1 MLAPCQPLT
10 LGFLTF
16 SISGVPCRGGLMEV
30 SLLLSVKDD
39 GERMRG
45 RTVQEVC

>member
-1 MLAPCQPLT
+1 
-10 LGFLTF
+10 
-16 SISGVPCRGGLMEV
+16 MEV

-45 RTVQEVC
+45 RTVQEVCLNIKVEAM

>member
-1 MLAPCQPLT
+1 
-10 LGFLTF
+10 
-16 SISGVPCRGGLMEV
+16 MEV

-45 RTVQEVC
+45 RTFKRYAEIAK